1 MDESLHP
8 HNIVEFIFSSM
19 SDFSNGVVKPPLAQE
34 HGLVISCN
42 RNAWDQFL
50 IQIKSE
56 NLDCS
61 DILVYI

>member
-8 HNIVEFIFSSM
+8 HNIVEFIFYSM
-19 SDFSNGVVKPPLAQE
+19 ADLSDGVVKPPLALE

-42 RNAWDQFL
+42 KNSWDQFL
-50 IQIKSE
+50 IHIKSDI
-56 NLDCS
+56 LDCS